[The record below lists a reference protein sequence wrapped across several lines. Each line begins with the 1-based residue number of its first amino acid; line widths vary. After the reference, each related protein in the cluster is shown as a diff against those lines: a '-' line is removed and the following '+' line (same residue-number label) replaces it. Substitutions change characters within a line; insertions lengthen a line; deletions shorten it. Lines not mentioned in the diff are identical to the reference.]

1 MAARHALDNRLSPS
15 ATMGLDRW
23 SPTARLRPD
32 RTRLTACS
40 PNRIKAAFRRFF
52 PFLFGLPASAAGV
65 APGPRGGGGG
75 GGAGGGPH
83 PPGRRR
89 GAAAAPHPRPPPGGA
104 AAVWG
109 PRPQNNPGGRLLRP
123 PETRGP
129 RARRPPAA
137 RALRLLLPLL
147 FPSEIQIR
155 FDEEDRPQVEPA
167 YPHSQ
172 LYHVVCHHAVLQ

>member
-23 SPTARLRPD
+23 SPTARSRPD

-65 APGPRGGGGG
+65 APGPRGG
-75 GGAGGGPH
+75 
-83 PPGRRR
+83 
-89 GAAAAPHPRPPPGGA
+89 A

-109 PRPQNNPGGRLLRP
+109 PRPPNHAGGRLRRP
-123 PETRGP
+123 PAKRGP

-137 RALRLLLPLL
+137 RALRLPLLL
-147 FPSEIQIR
+147 FPAEVQIR
-155 FDEEDRPQVEPA
+155 FDKEDRPQVEPA

>member
-52 PFLFGLPASAAGV
+52 PFLFGLPASSAGV

-75 GGAGGGPH
+75 LGAPA
-83 PPGRRR
+83 PKPCRQP
-89 GAAAAPHPRPPPGGA
+89 AAPAAGKARSPRPP
-104 AAVWG
+104 
-109 PRPQNNPGGRLLRP
+109 
-123 PETRGP
+123 
-129 RARRPPAA
+129 PPAA

-155 FDEEDRPQVEPA
+155 FDKEDRPQVEPA

>member
-1 MAARHALDNRLSPS
+1 MVTHGAFAPGQNSAYGLLAKKDKSGFSPLFS
-15 ATMGLDRW
+15 FFIW
-23 SPTARLRPD
+23 PS
-32 RTRLTACS
+32 C
-40 PNRIKAAFRRFF
+40 FRRRR
-52 PFLFGLPASAAGV
+52 SA
-65 APGPRGGGGG
+65 R
-75 GGAGGGPH
+75 
-83 PPGRRR
+83 
-89 GAAAAPHPRPPPGGA
+89 AAGA

-109 PRPQNNPGGRLLRP
+109 PRPPNHAGGRLRRP
-123 PETRGP
+123 PAKRGP
-129 RARRPPAA
+129 RARRLPAA